1 VKGLKAADN
10 FTVDM
15 EWNNSTLKRTT
26 IYSGS
31 GKKCA
36 LYYKNIHIAYIID
49 ENKNKISFTVKHN
62 NEIEFQTTAGK
73 SYIIVMP

>member
-1 VKGLKAADN
+1 MAWHSGVVKGLKAADN

-36 LYYKNIHIAYIID
+36 AIV
-49 ENKNKISFTVKHN
+49 T
-62 NEIEFQTTAGK
+62 GK
-73 SYIIVMP
+73 QIGRAHV